1 MSSANGLP
9 GILDPRGTLA
19 ASDEA
24 SCQLCDAAQRKEG
37 VPLILGGFDKKGVRT
52 KTFSPRSKTGG
63 GGGSVQRWAWSFKG
77 GQPDRKLAQSQDKRA
92 WLMGIV
98 LRAPERTLELK
109 IGSSQIYKSM
119 LRREVGVIRSNFNF
133 RFRHGQ
139 QSAVFDAHFQRYLW
153 QHHARTVIR
162 ATWPQGKLPSAYYRW
177 GQRLHRA
184 RFASG

>member
-1 MSSANGLP
+1 MGFLVYLTQEVHWPQVMKQVANFVMRRNERRVFHL
-9 GILDPRGTLA
+9 
-19 ASDEA
+19 SWEA
-24 SCQLCDAAQRKEG
+24 L
-37 VPLILGGFDKKGVRT
+37 T
-52 KTFSPRSKTGG
+52 KRVCVQKHFPPEAKPG